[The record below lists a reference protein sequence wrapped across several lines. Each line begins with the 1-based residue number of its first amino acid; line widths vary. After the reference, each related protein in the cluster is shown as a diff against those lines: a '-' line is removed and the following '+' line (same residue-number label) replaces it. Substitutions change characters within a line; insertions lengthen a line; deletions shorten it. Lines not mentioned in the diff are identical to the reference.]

1 MGHQIKSMGNL
12 KNMMSSISLVGDA
25 KHFQEGKT
33 KFDELRSKLEGKSV
47 KDKLDAMKTL
57 IAMMTLG
64 RDVSELFPTVVKNVV
79 VESMEIKKFVY
90 MHVIHYYQYHH
101 FKTIWHHQIH

>member
-1 MGHQIKSMGNL
+1 MDTMETAGRRVKQMGRQIESSMGNL

-33 KFDELRSKLEGKSV
+33 KFDELRNKLEGKSI

-57 IAMMTLG
+57 TAVCI
-64 RDVSELFPTVVKNVV
+64 
-79 VESMEIKKFVY
+79 VY
-90 MHVIHYYQYHH
+90 ILALN
-101 FKTIWHHQIH
+101 